1 MNQGTGIKF
10 DIFKDKT
17 TVTRRELESYFRSL
31 DPEATDD
38 SIRKRISRYKQ
49 SGILVSVKRGVY
61 AVSNRP
67 VYRHPDDS
75 FANKLGKL
83 FIKQYSEIDYCVW
96 SSAWLYSFTV
106 HQPAQYFY
114 LFETERD
121 MLESSFNFFKDH
133 GTNVWLDP
141 DEDAMQLYVAGKR
154 NAVVVKPLVKRAP
167 LAKNGPA
174 VYPSLEKMIADAYID
189 DHLFYFLQGNE
200 LQNMYRFAF
209 DKYSINYTKLI
220 NYAKR
225 RGREDDIIGFV
236 KKNVT
241 VDYLYDK

>member
-1 MNQGTGIKF
+1 M
-10 DIFKDKT
+10 
-17 TVTRRELESYFRSL
+17 
-31 DPEATDD
+31 
-38 SIRKRISRYKQ
+38 
-49 SGILVSVKRGVY
+49 
-61 AVSNRP
+61 
-67 VYRHPDDS
+67 
-75 FANKLGKL
+75 
-83 FIKQYSEIDYCVW
+83 KQYSEIDYCVW

-114 LFETERD
+114 LFETERY
-121 MLESSFNFFKDH
+121 MLESSFFFFKDH

-200 LQNMYRFAF
+200 LQNVYRFAF

-220 NYAKR
+220 NYARR
-225 RGREDDIIGFV
+225 RGREDDIIDFV

-241 VDYLYDK
+241 ADYLYDK